1 MMRPE
6 PLRRLERRPYN
17 RKIKWLAV
25 IVALLVTQWVAMLI
39 WIGMYLVGG

>member
-6 PLRRLERRPYN
+6 PLRRLERRPYS

-25 IVALLVTQWVAMLI
+25 VVTLIIMQWVAMLI
-39 WIGMYLVGG
+39 WIGMWLVGK